1 MSVSVLTAALL
12 AGARADSAQAW
23 LTLLVAITI
32 LLTFIG
38 AVARILY
45 KIMQGL
51 GPDEDGHSLRDRVRN
66 VEGALNNGLRTDIRT
81 ALNQVEKNA
90 ADVAAAKELAAEA
103 VRVAAVADQQAA
115 EGRSTIERAVNGLRA
130 DVDVYTNVVLSDRR
144 RIKEEIR
151 KLGGDLPDDE

>member
-12 AGARADSAQAW
+12 AGARADSAKSW
-23 LTLLVAITI
+23 LTLAVGVTI
-32 LLTFIG
+32 LLTFAA
-38 AVARILY
+38 AVGRILY
-45 KIMQGL
+45 KILREL
-51 GPDEDGHSLRDRVRN
+51 GPDDEGHTVKDRLRNMER
-66 VEGALNNGLRTDIRT
+66 ALNNGLRTDIRT
-81 ALNQVEKNA
+81 ALDRVEKNA

-103 VRVAAVADQQAA
+103 VRVAAVADQKAA
-115 EGRSTIERAVNGLRA
+115 EGRATIERAVNGLRA